1 MFRVKINLSAI
12 RHDHCAPECDAEDR
26 IGDWAEEMVNTE
38 PRLTREELCRT
49 FGDKFGGVAG
59 KGYKTVA

>member
-12 RHDHCAPECDAEDR
+12 RHDHSEPKAEVIDR
-26 IGDWAEEMVNTE
+26 MGDWAEDMANTQ

-49 FGDKFGGVAG
+49 FGDKFGGSAG